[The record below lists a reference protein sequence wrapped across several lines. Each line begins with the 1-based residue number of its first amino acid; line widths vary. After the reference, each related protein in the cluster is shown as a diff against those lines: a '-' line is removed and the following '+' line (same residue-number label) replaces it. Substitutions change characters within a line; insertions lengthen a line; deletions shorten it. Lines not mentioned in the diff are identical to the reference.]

1 MLMQNSQLLRAA
13 QPSITGHQLEDSTLH
28 NYSVHSSQRSLR
40 TSPGQTY
47 YGNGMFGGSHN
58 LAFSDSTFIDNSIT
72 SDNFMKEFLQHTII
86 GAEFDSS
93 DRHPPP
99 RCHPGTR
106 LAIIERCK
114 VFITQC
120 DGKEK
125 MRWVVGAAGVGKSAV
140 LQIVAEEI
148 PADASVFFSVNGRQD
163 GTKLFTTIAY
173 QLATKHEP
181 YRQFLRNEIS
191 RDPSL
196 LRKSLPAQ
204 FRKFFVDPFIHQHL
218 FSDSQRF
225 LVIIDG
231 LDECDNSLT
240 QRELLR
246 LISNFCTQ
254 HPTSPVV
261 WIVATRPEPHITS
274 FFDDERVAS
283 AYTKEEIEIVSDEA
297 CEDVQRY
304 LRDELDEIK
313 HAHPALRHK
322 RDWPSELEFT
332 RIATAAGGLFAY
344 ASTVVRYID
353 GPHYGDPVAQLCH
366 VLEAIDTGPKDHV
379 LGRDH
384 PMAQLDALYQRILS
398 NIPADAMANTR
409 KLLLTCLDSYSERF
423 DFRSTCNRLQLT
435 EAAAYG
441 AVSYLHAVLKVPEP
455 NKADNENL
463 EYFHKSFPDFLFDFI
478 RSKFSH
484 SVGDEADQLQARCSL
499 RIVEQVPHDL
509 DSMDSGEGT
518 ECHRCGYLKASPGF
532 CDNIALSWPGDE
544 RYQVTDKQLR
554 LELYCDSVVN
564 LCLRFGRDSKFYRN
578 MSCFHALTTRFTTLG
593 SLFPIYRV
601 RTFAFGEFRSKLAEL
616 GKLKQVPLRTLD
628 YTAICGLVH
637 IRVTSPIGIDAK
649 HSDSWN
655 PTCKHIKKDVYLQQ
669 WQGWETLFERFP
681 SGPGDDMTPINDS
694 RFHTKADKHSDWE
707 SSGVGEFY
715 CLYCSRRL
723 ACHFINNPD
732 QLATVFIDSTEM
744 SYVELTFVDPDDDIS
759 KWRYRFL
766 HSGRPS
772 CIN

>member
-13 QPSITGHQLEDSTLH
+13 QPSITGHQLEDSTYH

-163 GTKLFTTIAY
+163 GTKVFTTIAY
-173 QLATKHEP
+173 QLATKYEP

-218 FSDSQRF
+218 FSDLQRF

-240 QRELLR
+240 Q
-246 LISNFCTQ
+246 Q
-254 HPTSPVV
+254 
-261 WIVATRPEPHITS
+261 PHITS

-344 ASTVVRYID
+344 ASTVIRYID

-398 NIPADAMANTR
+398 NVPADAMVNTR
-409 KLLLTCLDSYSERF
+409 KLLLTCLDSYSE
-423 DFRSTCNRLQLT
+423 RSTCNRLQLT

-478 RSKFSH
+478 RSKFSY

-499 RIVEQVPHDL
+499 RIVEQVAHDL
-509 DSMDSGEGT
+509 ACMDSDEGI
-518 ECHRCGYLKASPGF
+518 ECHRCGYLKGSPGF

-544 RYQVTDKQLR
+544 RYQVIWAG
-554 LELYCDSVVN
+554 Y
-564 LCLRFGRDSKFYRN
+564 
-578 MSCFHALTTRFTTLG
+578 ALG

-628 YTAICGLVH
+628 YTAICGLVL

-669 WQGWETLFERFP
+669 WQGWETLLERFP

-694 RFHTKADKHSDWE
+694 RSPTKADKHSDWE

-723 ACHFINNPD
+723 ACHIIDNPD
-732 QLATVFIDSTEM
+732 QLATVFVDSTEM
-744 SYVELTFVDPDDDIS
+744 SYVELTFVGPDDDIS